1 MGDAELVTRLRQA
14 GMGRGDLVGL
24 AVSPDGTVAVSAD
37 AGAAGALV
45 AGWVGDVGELGI
57 ADEEFRPRWVT
68 WSQEDA
74 QRLVALGVRLS
85 TCWDVAA
92 VHRLL
97 FGGWRADPG
106 FAWAHLRRLPLDGV
120 PAPGPA

>member
-1 MGDAELVTRLRQA
+1 MME
-14 GMGRGDLVGL
+14 
-24 AVSPDGTVAVSAD
+24 
-37 AGAAGALV
+37 
-45 AGWVGDVGELGI
+45 I
-57 ADEEFRPRWVT
+57 RPRWVT

-106 FAWAHLRRLPLDGV
+106 FAWAHLRGLPLDGV
-120 PAPGPA
+120 PAPGPAAAVGMADLFDAAREEESPPARMEAAD